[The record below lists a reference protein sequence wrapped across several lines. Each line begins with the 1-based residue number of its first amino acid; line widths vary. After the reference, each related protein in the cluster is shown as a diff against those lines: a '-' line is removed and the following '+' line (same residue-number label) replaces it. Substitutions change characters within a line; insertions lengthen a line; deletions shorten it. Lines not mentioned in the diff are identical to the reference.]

1 MSEAFLN
8 QITLDCLLNKEMYNK
23 HLRNKK
29 IKQTNKEERKFYR
42 KRTYNLFKEIINGK
56 PPKNLAPDIKY
67 AYDTFV
73 NAAIMYFKTID
84 CSDIIQSEYNGCDF
98 ALEECSGCIYDASAN
113 ISSNAE
119 ADALLMRSIKINP
132 PTLDKFVKRRST
144 MPPEKMILPQQKDIN
159 LNAPEL
165 KTKGLK
171 KNNIGIIYEE
181 KNTNKKTQEKQQLEK
196 NNEK

>member
-29 IKQTNKEERKFYR
+29 LKQTNKEERKFYR

-73 NAAIMYFKTID
+73 NTAIQYFKTID

-98 ALEECSGCIYDASAN
+98 TLDGCSGVTYDGSAN
-113 ISSNAE
+113 GPINAE
-119 ADALLMRSIKINP
+119 ADVFLMRSIKINT
-132 PTLDKFVKRRST
+132 PTLDKFVKRTST
-144 MPPEKMILPQQKDIN
+144 IPAEKMILPQQKEIN

-165 KTKGLK
+165 KNKGIK

>member
-29 IKQTNKEERKFYR
+29 LKQTNKEERKFYR

-98 ALEECSGCIYDASAN
+98 ALEGCSDATWDASAN
-113 ISSNAE
+113 IPSNKE
-119 ADALLMRSIKINP
+119 ADVLLMRSIKINP
-132 PTLDKFVKRRST
+132 PTLDKFVKRTSIR
-144 MPPEKMILPQQKDIN
+144 PAEKMILPQQREIN

-165 KTKGLK
+165 KNKGV
-171 KNNIGIIYEE
+171 KNNNTIIYEE
-181 KNTNKKTQEKQQLEK
+181 KNTNKKTQEKQQPEK

>member
-29 IKQTNKEERKFYR
+29 LKQTNKEERKFYR

-98 ALEECSGCIYDASAN
+98 ALEGCSDATWDASAN
-113 ISSNAE
+113 IPSNKE
-119 ADALLMRSIKINP
+119 ADVILMRSIKINP
-132 PTLDKFVKRRST
+132 PTLDKFVKRTST
-144 MPPEKMILPQQKDIN
+144 RPAEKMILPQQREIN

-165 KTKGLK
+165 KNKGV
-171 KNNIGIIYEE
+171 KNNNTIIYEE
-181 KNTNKKTQEKQQLEK
+181 KNTNKKTQEKQQPEK

>member
-1 MSEAFLN
+1 MLENCSEN
-8 QITLDCLLNKEMYNK
+8 S
-23 HLRNKK
+23 RNKK

-98 ALEECSGCIYDASAN
+98 ALEGCSDAMWDASAN
-113 ISSNAE
+113 IPSNKE
-119 ADALLMRSIKINP
+119 ADVLLMRSIKINP
-132 PTLDKFVKRRST
+132 PTLDKFVKRKT
-144 MPPEKMILPQQKDIN
+144 TKVEEQIIMPKQKEIN
-159 LNAPEL
+159 LNDPEL
-165 KTKGLK
+165 KLKGINKK
-171 KNNIGIIYEE
+171 KNI
-181 KNTNKKTQEKQQLEK
+181 TNKYDEINNSKKENKEDINKKEK
-196 NNEK
+196 

>member
-29 IKQTNKEERKFYR
+29 LKQTNKEERKFYR

-98 ALEECSGCIYDASAN
+98 ALEGCSDAMWDASAN
-113 ISSNAE
+113 IPSNKE
-119 ADALLMRSIKINP
+119 ADVFLMRSIKINP
-132 PTLDKFVKRRST
+132 PTLDKFVKITST
-144 MPPEKMILPQQKDIN
+144 RPAEKMILPQQREIN

-165 KTKGLK
+165 KNKGV
-171 KNNIGIIYEE
+171 KNNNTIIYEE
-181 KNTNKKTQEKQQLEK
+181 KNTNKKTQEKQQPEK
-196 NNEK
+196 NN

>member
-1 MSEAFLN
+1 MSDSFLN

-29 IKQTNKEERKFYR
+29 LKQANKEERKFYR

-73 NAAIMYFKTID
+73 NATIQYFKTID
-84 CSDIIQSEYNGCDF
+84 NNDIIQSEYNGCEF
-98 ALEECSGCIYDASAN
+98 ALEECSGVVYDGSTN
-113 ISSNAE
+113 IPSNTE
-119 ADALLMRSIKINP
+119 ADVLLMRSIKIKP

-159 LNAPEL
+159 LSAPEL
-165 KTKGLK
+165 KNKGLK

-181 KNTNKKTQEKQQLEK
+181 KNTNKKNQEKQQLEK